1 MQTLPTIR
9 LRQGLSGLVHAAPA
23 PSFTPGAARKENRMI
38 KLYGVQLSAYYN
50 KVKIALLEK
59 GVNFQEVP
67 TRPSQE
73 PAMLQQ
79 SPMGKIPYV
88 DINGHTLAESTVIL
102 EWLEDAYPTAALLPP
117 TPNGRAS
124 ARELMMLL
132 DLYLMPA
139 VGPLY
144 RHLLFGAALDDAGKA
159 SAKAAIERSLLAV
172 ARLVQYGPWLAGEYF
187 SFADISA
194 ACVLPLVAWSTQQ
207 IYGEDLTSV
216 IPGIADY
223 LVLLG
228 KRGSVAKT
236 WADSAAARAVLLEA
250 SRL

>member
-1 MQTLPTIR
+1 MFT
-9 LRQGLSGLVHAAPA
+9 SGQ
-23 PSFTPGAARKENRMI
+23 ARKEIRMI

-73 PAMLQQ
+73 PAMLEQ

-88 DINGHTLAESTVIL
+88 DINGHALSESTVIL

-124 ARELMMLL
+124 ARELMTML

-144 RHLLFGAALDDAGKA
+144 RHLLFGAALDEAAKA
-159 SAKAAIERSLLAV
+159 SARRPS
-172 ARLVQYGPWLAGEYF
+172 
-187 SFADISA
+187 SA
-194 ACVLPLVAWSTQQ
+194 ACWLYRAWCSTARGWLVSISALPIFPPPVCCRWWPRPPAKST
-207 IYGEDLTSV
+207 
-216 IPGIADY
+216 
-223 LVLLG
+223 
-228 KRGSVAKT
+228 AKT
-236 WADSAAARAVLLEA
+236 
-250 SRL
+250 

>member
-1 MQTLPTIR
+1 
-9 LRQGLSGLVHAAPA
+9 
-23 PSFTPGAARKENRMI
+23 MI

-73 PAMLQQ
+73 PAMLEQ

-88 DINGHTLAESTVIL
+88 DINGHALSESTVIL

-124 ARELMMLL
+124 ARELMTML

-139 VGPLY
+139 TAPLY
-144 RHLLFGAALDDAGKA
+144 RHLLFGAALDEAGKA
-159 SAKAAIERSLLAV
+159 TARAAIERSLLAV
-172 ARLVQYGPWLAGEYF
+172 SRLVQYGPWLAGEYF

-194 ACVLPLVAWSTQQ
+194 ASVLPLVAWSTREV
-207 IYGEDLTSV
+207 YGEDLTSI
-216 IPGIADY
+216 IPGIEEY
-223 LVLLG
+223 LALLG
-228 KRGSVAKT
+228 KRASVARM
-236 WADSAAARAVLLEA
+236 WQDSAAARAALLEA
-250 SRL
+250 KQ

>member
-1 MQTLPTIR
+1 
-9 LRQGLSGLVHAAPA
+9 
-23 PSFTPGAARKENRMI
+23 MI

-73 PAMLQQ
+73 PALLEL
-79 SPMGKIPYV
+79 SPMGKIPFV
-88 DINGHTLAESTVIL
+88 DINGHALSESSVIL

-124 ARELMMLL
+124 ARELMTLL

-139 VGPLY
+139 AGPLY
-144 RHLLFGAALDDAGKA
+144 RHLQFGAALDEAGKVA
-159 SAKAAIERSLLAV
+159 AKAAIERSLLAIS
-172 ARLVQYGPWLAGEYF
+172 RLVQYGPWLAGEYF

-194 ACVLPLVAWSTQQ
+194 ACVLPLVASSTQQ
-207 IYGEDLTSV
+207 IYGEDLTTI
-216 IPGIADY
+216 IPGIEDY
-223 LVLLG
+223 LALLG
-228 KRGSVAKT
+228 KRSSVART
-236 WADSAAARAVLLEA
+236 WQDSAAARAAFLEA
-250 SRL
+250 SKQ

>member
-1 MQTLPTIR
+1 
-9 LRQGLSGLVHAAPA
+9 
-23 PSFTPGAARKENRMI
+23 MI

-73 PAMLQQ
+73 PALLEL
-79 SPMGKIPYV
+79 SPMGKIPFV
-88 DINGHTLAESTVIL
+88 DINGHALSESTVIL

-124 ARELMMLL
+124 ARELMTLL

-139 VGPLY
+139 AGPLY
-144 RHLLFGAALDDAGKA
+144 RHLLFGAALDEAGKVA
-159 SAKAAIERSLLAV
+159 AKAATERSLLAIS
-172 ARLVQYGPWLAGEYF
+172 RLVQYGPWLAGEYF

-194 ACVLPLVAWSTQQ
+194 ACVLPLVASSTQQ
-207 IYGEDLTSV
+207 VYGEDLTTI
-216 IPGIADY
+216 IPGIEDY
-223 LVLLG
+223 LALLG
-228 KRGSVAKT
+228 KRSSVART
-236 WADSAAARAVLLEA
+236 WQDSAAARAALLEA
-250 SRL
+250 SK

>member
-1 MQTLPTIR
+1 
-9 LRQGLSGLVHAAPA
+9 
-23 PSFTPGAARKENRMI
+23 MI

-73 PAMLQQ
+73 PAMLEQ
-79 SPMGKIPYV
+79 SPMGKIPFV
-88 DINGHTLAESTVIL
+88 DINGHALSESTVIL

-124 ARELMMLL
+124 ARELMTML

-139 VGPLY
+139 AAPLY
-144 RHLLFGAALDDAGKA
+144 RHLLFGAALDEAGKA
-159 SAKAAIERSLLAV
+159 TAKAAIERSLLAV

-194 ACVLPLVAWSTQQ
+194 ACVLPLVAWSTREV
-207 IYGEDLTSV
+207 YGEDLTTV
-216 IPGIADY
+216 IPGIEEY
-223 LVLLG
+223 LALLG
-228 KRGSVAKT
+228 KRASVARM
-236 WADSAAARAVLLEA
+236 WQDSAAARAAYLEA
-250 SRL
+250 SKQ

>member
-1 MQTLPTIR
+1 
-9 LRQGLSGLVHAAPA
+9 
-23 PSFTPGAARKENRMI
+23 MI

-73 PAMLQQ
+73 PAMLEQ
-79 SPMGKIPYV
+79 SPMGKIPFV
-88 DINGHTLAESTVIL
+88 DINGHALSESTVIL

-124 ARELMMLL
+124 ARELMTML

-139 VGPLY
+139 AAPLY
-144 RHLLFGAALDDAGKA
+144 RHLLFGAALDEAGKA
-159 SAKAAIERSLLAV
+159 TAKAAIERSLLAV
-172 ARLVQYGPWLAGEYF
+172 SRLVQYGPWLAGEYF

-194 ACVLPLVAWSTQQ
+194 ACVLPLVAWSTREV
-207 IYGEDLTSV
+207 YGEDLTTI
-216 IPGIADY
+216 IPGIEEY
-223 LVLLG
+223 LALLG
-228 KRGSVAKT
+228 KRASVARM
-236 WADSAAARAVLLEA
+236 WQDSAAARAAYLEA
-250 SRL
+250 SKQ

>member
-1 MQTLPTIR
+1 
-9 LRQGLSGLVHAAPA
+9 
-23 PSFTPGAARKENRMI
+23 MI

-73 PAMLQQ
+73 PALLEL
-79 SPMGKIPYV
+79 SPMGKIPFV
-88 DINGHTLAESTVIL
+88 DINGHALSESTVIL

-124 ARELMMLL
+124 ARELMTLL

-139 VGPLY
+139 AGPLY
-144 RHLLFGAALDDAGKA
+144 RHLLFGAALDEAGKVA
-159 SAKAAIERSLLAV
+159 AKAATERSLLAIS
-172 ARLVQYGPWLAGEYF
+172 RLVQYGPWLAGEYF

-194 ACVLPLVAWSTQQ
+194 ACVLPLVASSTQQ
-207 IYGEDLTSV
+207 VYGEDLTSI
-216 IPGIADY
+216 IPGIEDY
-223 LVLLG
+223 LALLG
-228 KRGSVAKT
+228 KRSSVART
-236 WADSAAARAVLLEA
+236 WQDSAAARAAFLEA
-250 SRL
+250 SKQ

>member
-1 MQTLPTIR
+1 
-9 LRQGLSGLVHAAPA
+9 
-23 PSFTPGAARKENRMI
+23 MI

-73 PAMLQQ
+73 PAMLEQ

-88 DINGHTLAESTVIL
+88 DINGHALSESTVIL

-124 ARELMMLL
+124 ARELMTML

-139 VGPLY
+139 AAPLY
-144 RHLLFGAALDDAGKA
+144 RHLLFGAALDEAGKA
-159 SAKAAIERSLLAV
+159 TAKAAIERSLLAV

-194 ACVLPLVAWSTQQ
+194 ACVLPLVAWSTREV
-207 IYGEDLTSV
+207 YGEDLTTV
-216 IPGIADY
+216 IPGIEEY
-223 LVLLG
+223 LALLG
-228 KRGSVAKT
+228 KRASVARM
-236 WADSAAARAVLLEA
+236 WQDSAAARAAYLEA
-250 SRL
+250 SKQ

>member
-1 MQTLPTIR
+1 
-9 LRQGLSGLVHAAPA
+9 
-23 PSFTPGAARKENRMI
+23 MI
-38 KLYGVQLSAYYN
+38 KLYGVPLSAYYN

-59 GVNFQEVP
+59 GVNFQEVSL
-67 TRPSQE
+67 RPSQE
-73 PAMLQQ
+73 PAMLEQ

-88 DINGHTLAESTVIL
+88 DINGHALSESTVIL

-124 ARELMMLL
+124 ARELMTIL

-144 RHLLFGAALDDAGKA
+144 RHLLFGTALDDAAKA
-159 SAKAAIERSLLAV
+159 SARAAIERSLLAV
-172 ARLVQYGPWLAGEYF
+172 SRLVQYGPWLAGEYF

-194 ACVLPLVAWSTQQ
+194 ACVLPLVASSTRE
-207 IYGEDLTSV
+207 IYGEDLTTI

-223 LVLLG
+223 LLLLG
-228 KRGSVAKT
+228 KRPSVARM
-236 WADSAAARAVLLEA
+236 WQDSAAARAAYLEA
-250 SRL
+250 RQQ

>member
-1 MQTLPTIR
+1 
-9 LRQGLSGLVHAAPA
+9 
-23 PSFTPGAARKENRMI
+23 MI

-73 PAMLQQ
+73 PAMLEQ

-88 DINGHTLAESTVIL
+88 DINGHALSESTVIL

-124 ARELMMLL
+124 ARELMTML

-139 VGPLY
+139 TAPLY
-144 RHLLFGAALDDAGKA
+144 RHLLFGAALDEAGKA
-159 SAKAAIERSLLAV
+159 TAKAAIERSLLAV
-172 ARLVQYGPWLAGEYF
+172 SRLVQYGPWLAGEYF

-194 ACVLPLVAWSTQQ
+194 ACVLPLVAWSTREV
-207 IYGEDLTSV
+207 YGEDLTTI
-216 IPGIADY
+216 IPGIEEY
-223 LVLLG
+223 LALLG
-228 KRGSVAKT
+228 KRASVARM
-236 WADSAAARAVLLEA
+236 WQDSAAARAAYLEA
-250 SRL
+250 SKQ

>member
-1 MQTLPTIR
+1 
-9 LRQGLSGLVHAAPA
+9 
-23 PSFTPGAARKENRMI
+23 MI

-73 PAMLQQ
+73 PALLEL
-79 SPMGKIPYV
+79 SPMGKIPFV
-88 DINGHTLAESTVIL
+88 DINGHALSESTVIL

-124 ARELMMLL
+124 ARELMTLL

-139 VGPLY
+139 AGPLY
-144 RHLLFGAALDDAGKA
+144 RHLLFGAALDEAGKVA
-159 SAKAAIERSLLAV
+159 AKAATERSLLAIS
-172 ARLVQYGPWLAGEYF
+172 RLVQYGPWLAGEYF

-194 ACVLPLVAWSTQQ
+194 ACVLPLVAASTQQ
-207 IYGEDLTSV
+207 VYGEDLTTI
-216 IPGIADY
+216 IPGIEDY
-223 LVLLG
+223 LALLG
-228 KRGSVAKT
+228 KRSSVART
-236 WADSAAARAVLLEA
+236 WQDSAAARAAFLEA
-250 SRL
+250 SKQ

>member
-1 MQTLPTIR
+1 MQALSTLSVRQR
-9 LRQGLSGLVHAAPA
+9 LF
-23 PSFTPGAARKENRMI
+23 FTLGAARKEHHMI

-73 PAMLQQ
+73 PAVLEQ

-88 DINGHTLAESTVIL
+88 DINGHALSESTVIL

-124 ARELMMLL
+124 ARELMTLL
-132 DLYLMPA
+132 DLYVMPA
-139 VGPLY
+139 AAPLY
-144 RHLLFGAALDDAGKA
+144 RHLLFGAALDEAGKS

-172 ARLVQYGPWLAGEYF
+172 SRLVQYGPWLAGEDF

-194 ACVLPLVAWSTQQ
+194 ACVLPLVASSTRE
-207 IYGEDLTSV
+207 IYGEDLTTI

-223 LVLLG
+223 LNLLG
-228 KRGSVAKT
+228 KRASVARM
-236 WADSAAARAVLLEA
+236 WQDSAAARAAFVEA
-250 SRL
+250 SKQ

>member
-1 MQTLPTIR
+1 
-9 LRQGLSGLVHAAPA
+9 
-23 PSFTPGAARKENRMI
+23 MI

-73 PAMLQQ
+73 PAMLEQ

-88 DINGHTLAESTVIL
+88 DINGHALSESTVIL

-117 TPNGRAS
+117 TPNGRAC
-124 ARELMMLL
+124 ARELMTML

-139 VGPLY
+139 TAPLY

-159 SAKAAIERSLLAV
+159 TAKAAIERSLLAV
-172 ARLVQYGPWLAGEYF
+172 SRLVQYGPWLAGEYF

-194 ACVLPLVAWSTQQ
+194 ACVLPLVAWSTREV
-207 IYGEDLTSV
+207 YGEDLTTI
-216 IPGIADY
+216 IPGIEEY
-223 LVLLG
+223 LALLG
-228 KRGSVAKT
+228 KRASVVRM
-236 WADSAAARAVLLEA
+236 WQDSAAARAALLEA
-250 SRL
+250 RQ

>member
-1 MQTLPTIR
+1 MRPVSACFALCRVRCKAKHPCS
-9 LRQGLSGLVHAAPA
+9 LQGQ
-23 PSFTPGAARKENRMI
+23 ARKEIRMI

-73 PAMLQQ
+73 PAMLEQ

-88 DINGHTLAESTVIL
+88 DINGHALSESTVIL

-124 ARELMMLL
+124 ARELMTML

-139 VGPLY
+139 TAPLY
-144 RHLLFGAALDDAGKA
+144 RHLLFGAALDEAGKA
-159 SAKAAIERSLLAV
+159 TAKAAIERSLLAV
-172 ARLVQYGPWLAGEYF
+172 SRLMQYGPWLAGEYF

-194 ACVLPLVAWSTQQ
+194 ACVLPLVAWSTREV
-207 IYGEDLTSV
+207 YGEDLTTI
-216 IPGIADY
+216 IPGIEEY
-223 LVLLG
+223 LALLG
-228 KRGSVAKT
+228 KRASVARM
-236 WADSAAARAVLLEA
+236 WQDSAAARAAYLEA
-250 SRL
+250 SKQ

>member
-1 MQTLPTIR
+1 
-9 LRQGLSGLVHAAPA
+9 
-23 PSFTPGAARKENRMI
+23 MI

-73 PAMLQQ
+73 PALLEL
-79 SPMGKIPYV
+79 SPMGKIPFV
-88 DINGHTLAESTVIL
+88 DINGHALSESTVIL

-124 ARELMMLL
+124 ARELMTLL

-139 VGPLY
+139 AGPLY
-144 RHLLFGAALDDAGKA
+144 RHLLFGAALDEAGKVA
-159 SAKAAIERSLLAV
+159 AKAATERSLLAIS
-172 ARLVQYGPWLAGEYF
+172 RLVQYGPWLAGEYF

-194 ACVLPLVAWSTQQ
+194 ACILPLVASSTQQ
-207 IYGEDLTSV
+207 VYGEDLTTI
-216 IPGIADY
+216 IPGIQDY
-223 LVLLG
+223 LALLG
-228 KRGSVAKT
+228 KRSSVART
-236 WADSAAARAVLLEA
+236 WQDSAAARAAFLEA
-250 SRL
+250 SKQ